1 VLEIGMSVTWIF
13 TVEAS
18 AGAGF
23 DIWKRTL
30 PKSPD
35 SRTLFREYARKPRF
49 F

>member
-1 VLEIGMSVTWIF
+1 MGISVTWIL
-13 TVEAS
+13 TVEAGG
-18 AGAGF
+18 GAGF

-35 SRTLFREYARKPRF
+35 SRTLFREYARETGF